1 MPYTGANDNH
11 PPGETMK
18 RVVLAMLACLSS
30 HALAQTPTPMIAQ
43 PGDAPLITRCEGN
56 LSIEQTYALARHWI
70 DAWNSTSPDTVMALY
85 TPDFE
90 FRGPGIITS
99 PNRSDPSGVL
109 HGLAD
114 NRNRWFGAATTK
126 AAGTFRLIDAFAGV
140 RSITV
145 HYNNI
150 RGQQVTEIMEYA
162 PDCKIERSNA
172 LYGPLPTGVLPA
184 APAPK

>member
-1 MPYTGANDNH
+1 
-11 PPGETMK
+11 MK
-18 RVVLAMLACLSS
+18 RLVLAVLATLSS
-30 HALAQTPTPMIAQ
+30 PALAQTPPPLVAQ
-43 PGDAPLITRCEGN
+43 PGDAQYLSKCEGN

-85 TPDFE
+85 TPNFE

-109 HGLAD
+109 HGQAD
-114 NRNRWFGAATTK
+114 NRKRWFGDSATK
-126 AAGTFRLIDAFAGV
+126 APSTFRLIDAFAGV

-145 HYNNI
+145 HYNTL

-172 LYGPLPTGVLPA
+172 LYGPLPYGVLPA
-184 APAPK
+184 APAPAAK